1 MATADQ
7 PRASPPATT
16 LLLMLVVVTALYF
29 GRGIFIPLALSILL
43 SFLLAPIVVRLRRV
57 GLGRITA
64 VLATVALAFT
74 IIFAVAGV
82 VTVQVNELANE
93 LPRYQRNIEEKI
105 RAVKQSEGIFD
116 RLTGMVQELYREAA
130 KEEPPAQA
138 RPGTGTAP
146 APTAAVEPIPVEVH
160 EPGPT
165 PFEMIGNLAWTL
177 IGPFATAGIVIVFV
191 IFMLIEREDLRDRLI
206 RLFGASQLH
215 VTTQALDDAA
225 QRVSRYLLM
234 QLIINTTYGIPIG
247 IGLYFIGLPSAALW
261 GLLAILLRFI
271 PYVGPF
277 VAATFPILLAFAVD
291 PGWTMPLLTIGL
303 FLGIELISNNVME
316 PWLYG
321 SRTGISPLAVLVAAV
336 FWTWLWGPIGLFL
349 STPLTVCLVVF
360 GRHFPQLGFFS
371 ILLGDE
377 PVLPHEARFY
387 QRMLAMDQ
395 DEAAELA
402 ENFLETHS
410 LEALYDQVVI
420 PALRLAERDR
430 YRGVIDEVR
439 HRYVLNSTRDLVDY
453 LGDREERRDEEEAQ
467 DGRAHAAARPAIPE
481 QAAVLCLP
489 ARDEADEITAMMLTQ
504 VLERRGI
511 AAQAVNA
518 HLTTLE
524 AMEAV
529 AHEKARIVCVSTLP
543 PLAILHARYM
553 CSRLRGRFP
562 ALKLV
567 AGLWTIDPQEGNIQK
582 RLAAIPADTVV
593 MSLSRA
599 AEEIPALLKT
609 AGASDI
615 PASAAGGGAIR

>member
-43 SFLLAPIVVRLRRV
+43 SFLLAPIVVRLRRA

-130 KEEPPAQA
+130 KEEPAADA

>member
-410 LEALYDQVVI
+410 LEALYDQVII

-489 ARDEADEITAMMLTQ
+489 ARDEADEIVAMMLTQ